1 MFVMGF
7 VLGVSAHH
15 TGVPHP
21 QTPKIAPLRGSSS
34 PFPHWESSEPLM
46 GIPHPQTHKISPL
59 RGSSSPFRHW
69 EPSERLTRVLLP
81 QTPKIAALPI
91 TGVL

>member
-46 GIPHPQTHKISPL
+46 AIPHPQTHKISPL
-59 RGSSSPFRHW
+59 RGSSSPF
-69 EPSERLTRVLLP
+69 RLTRVLLP